1 MADTILIAEDE
12 RVSRNNLSR
21 FLTEEGYEVVVASDG
36 REAIDQIDRRRFD
49 LVLTNM
55 VMPGANGLEV
65 LRHVR
70 SVSPRTA
77 TMIVSGYG
85 SAETTAQARLLG
97 ACDYV
102 FKPVDLE
109 DLLARIKQH
118 LADGS

>member
-1 MADTILIAEDE
+1 MAEKILIAEDE

-21 FLTEEGYEVVVASDG
+21 FLSEEGYEVAVARDG
-36 REAIDQIDRRRFD
+36 REAIDQIDQNLFD

-55 VMPGANGLEV
+55 VMPGATGLDV

-70 SVSPRTA
+70 SVSPRTP

-85 SAETTAQARLLG
+85 SAETTTQARMLG

-102 FKPVDLE
+102 FKPVDLD

-118 LADGS
+118 LGHRA